1 MEEGS
6 IFFDTISPKDRK
18 GGSMRFTVDEY
29 AKAFK
34 MSKEMIQNKLRTK
47 RLNYIIE
54 GGVTYIIVPRSSLD
68 TDKRQELAE
77 PRKPS
82 PPPAPQK
89 TTVGMIIA
97 LYQKENQQLKLKIKE
112 LEAKVDKLVHDKEQM
127 LIAERERIE
136 EIYTAK
142 DEQLKNILEVI
153 NTKLLLSQ
161 ENKVHDVDVSA
172 SASIPPL
179 YSSGMIE
186 LKRYL
191 KFIGMGSEERK
202 AIKRRFELAYGSDI
216 RIIQK
221 EGEFYVDL
229 SKYDYTDFLS

>member
-1 MEEGS
+1 
-6 IFFDTISPKDRK
+6 
-18 GGSMRFTVDEY
+18 MRFTVEEY
-29 AKAFK
+29 AKTFK

-68 TDKRQELAE
+68 EEKRQEIAQSAKA
-77 PRKPS
+77 PA
-82 PPPAPQK
+82 PAPQK

-112 LEAKVDKLVHDKEQM
+112 LENKVDRLVNDKENM
-127 LIAERERIE
+127 LIAERERIK

-142 DEQLKNILEVI
+142 DEQLKNLLEVI

-161 ENKVHDVDVSA
+161 ENAVHDVDITARVTHA
-172 SASIPPL
+172 PSIPN
-179 YSSGMIE
+179 GVIE

-202 AIKRRFELAYGSDI
+202 GVKRRFELAFGSDV
-216 RIIQK
+216 RVIQK

>member
-1 MEEGS
+1 
-6 IFFDTISPKDRK
+6 
-18 GGSMRFTVDEY
+18 MRFTVDDY
-29 AKAFK
+29 AKTFK
-34 MSKEMIQNKLRTK
+34 MSKEMIHNKIRTK

-68 TDKRQELAE
+68 DDKKGEITRQNT
-77 PRKPS
+77 PTP
-82 PPPAPQK
+82 PTPPAQSPK
-89 TTVGMIIA
+89 TTVGVIIS

-112 LEAKVDKLVHDKEQM
+112 LEAKVDRLVHDKEQM

-153 NTKLLLSQ
+153 NTKLLLSH
-161 ENKVHDVDVSA
+161 ESAVHDVDVTA
-172 SASIPPL
+172 AEHAPPL
-179 YSSGMIE
+179 ASGIIE

-191 KFIGMGSEERK
+191 KFIGMDSEGRK
-202 AIKRRFELAYGSDI
+202 QVKRRFEQAFGSDV
-216 RIIQK
+216 RVIQK

>member
-1 MEEGS
+1 
-6 IFFDTISPKDRK
+6 
-18 GGSMRFTVDEY
+18 MRFSVDEY
-29 AKAFK
+29 AKTFK

-54 GGVTYIIVPRSSLD
+54 GGITYIIVPRSSLD
-68 TDKRQELAE
+68 EEKRRELSQSA
-77 PRKPS
+77 KPLS

-97 LYQKENQQLKLKIKE
+97 LYQKENQQLKIKIKE
-112 LEAKVDKLVHDKEQM
+112 LEAKIDRLVNDKEQM

-142 DEQLKNILEVI
+142 DEQLKNLLDVI

-161 ENKVHDVDVSA
+161 ENKVHDVDITA
-172 SASIPPL
+172 TPIAPSI
-179 YSSGMIE
+179 SNGVIE

-191 KFIGMGSEERK
+191 KFIGMSSTERK
-202 AIKRRFELAYGSDI
+202 AVKRRFELAYGSDI
-216 RIIQK
+216 RVIQK

>member
-1 MEEGS
+1 
-6 IFFDTISPKDRK
+6 
-18 GGSMRFTVDEY
+18 MRFTVDEY
-29 AKAFK
+29 AKTFK

-68 TDKRQELAE
+68 EEKRQEIAQTT
-77 PRKPS
+77 KPS
-82 PPPAPQK
+82 SPAPSPQK

-112 LEAKVDKLVHDKEQM
+112 LEAKVDRLVNDKEQM

-136 EIYTAK
+136 DIYTAK
-142 DEQLKNILEVI
+142 DEQLKNLLEVI

-161 ENKVHDVDVSA
+161 DNTVHDVDVTA
-172 SASIPPL
+172 T
-179 YSSGMIE
+179 SSVAPTLANGIIE

-191 KFIGMGSEERK
+191 KFIGMSSEERK
-202 AIKRRFELAYGSDI
+202 AVKRRFELAFGSDV

-229 SKYDYTDFLS
+229 SKYDYTDFL

>member
-1 MEEGS
+1 V
-6 IFFDTISPKDRK
+6 
-18 GGSMRFTVDEY
+18 RFTVDEY
-29 AKAFK
+29 AKTFK

-54 GGVTYIIVPRSSLD
+54 GGVTYIIVPRSSLNEE
-68 TDKRQELAE
+68 KREEIIQSKTVTSAPL
-77 PRKPS
+77 
-82 PPPAPQK
+82 PAPQK
-89 TTVGMIIA
+89 TTVGMIIS

-112 LEAKVDKLVHDKEQM
+112 LEAKVDRLVNDKEQM

-142 DEQLKNILEVI
+142 DEQLKSFLEVI
-153 NTKLLLSQ
+153 NNKLLLSQ
-161 ENKVHDVDVSA
+161 NNAVHDVDISVTAPVSP
-172 SASIPPL
+172 SLPN
-179 YSSGMIE
+179 GVIE

-191 KFIGMGSEERK
+191 KFIGMGSDERK
-202 AIKRRFELAYGSDI
+202 AVKKRFEASFGSDI

>member
-1 MEEGS
+1 
-6 IFFDTISPKDRK
+6 
-18 GGSMRFTVDEY
+18 MRFTVDEY
-29 AKAFK
+29 AKTFK

-54 GGVTYIIVPRSSLD
+54 GGITYIIVPRSSLD
-68 TDKRQELAE
+68 EEKRQELTQKNTTAA
-77 PRKPS
+77 S
-82 PPPAPQK
+82 VPAPQK

-112 LEAKVDKLVHDKEQM
+112 LEAKIDRLVHDKEQM

-136 EIYTAK
+136 DIYAAK
-142 DEQLKNILEVI
+142 DEQLKNFFEVI
-153 NTKLLLSQ
+153 HTKLLLSQ
-161 ENKVHDVDVSA
+161 ESPIHDVDISSTPEQTTA
-172 SASIPPL
+172 SSLSNGI
-179 YSSGMIE
+179 IE

-191 KFIGMGSEERK
+191 KFIGMGSNERK
-202 AIKRRFELAYGSDI
+202 IVKRRFELAYGSDV

>member
-1 MEEGS
+1 
-6 IFFDTISPKDRK
+6 
-18 GGSMRFTVDEY
+18 MRFTVDEY
-29 AKAFK
+29 AKTFK

-68 TDKRQELAE
+68 EEKRQELAQHA
-77 PRKPS
+77 KPS
-82 PPPAPQK
+82 AAAPAPQK

-97 LYQKENQQLKLKIKE
+97 LYQKENQHLKLKIKE
-112 LEAKVDKLVHDKEQM
+112 LETKIDRLVNDKEQM

-142 DEQLKNILEVI
+142 DEQLKNLLEVI
-153 NTKLLLSQ
+153 NTKLLLSRD
-161 ENKVHDVDVSA
+161 NSVHDVDITESA
-172 SASIPPL
+172 PVTPSL
-179 YSSGMIE
+179 SSGIIE

-191 KFIGMGSEERK
+191 KFIGMGSDERK
-202 AIKRRFELAYGSDI
+202 AVKRRFELAYGSDI

>member
-1 MEEGS
+1 
-6 IFFDTISPKDRK
+6 
-18 GGSMRFTVDEY
+18 MRFTVDEY
-29 AKAFK
+29 AKTFK

-68 TDKRQELAE
+68 EEKRQELSQRSKGLLPA
-77 PRKPS
+77 
-82 PPPAPQK
+82 PAPQK

-112 LEAKVDKLVHDKEQM
+112 LENKIDRLVNDKEQM

-142 DEQLKNILEVI
+142 DEQLKNLLEVI
-153 NTKLLLSQ
+153 NTKLLLSRD
-161 ENKVHDVDVSA
+161 NDVHDVDITSTPQPAAA
-172 SASIPPL
+172 SLSN
-179 YSSGMIE
+179 GTIE

-191 KFIGMGSEERK
+191 KFIGMGSNERK
-202 AIKRRFELAYGSDI
+202 AVKRRFELAYGSDI
-216 RIIQK
+216 RVIQK

>member
-1 MEEGS
+1 
-6 IFFDTISPKDRK
+6 
-18 GGSMRFTVDEY
+18 
-29 AKAFK
+29 
-34 MSKEMIQNKLRTK
+34 MIQNRLRTK

-68 TDKRQELAE
+68 EDKRQEIAQGT
-77 PRKPS
+77 KAAS
-82 PPPAPQK
+82 APAPQK

-112 LEAKVDKLVHDKEQM
+112 LEAKVDRLVNDKEQM

-142 DEQLKNILEVI
+142 DEQLKNLLEVI

-161 ENKVHDVDVSA
+161 NSNVHDVDITATPTPPPSLA
-172 SASIPPL
+172 SGL
-179 YSSGMIE
+179 IE

-191 KFIGMGSEERK
+191 KFIGMNSDERK
-202 AIKRRFELAYGSDI
+202 NVKRRFELAYGSDI
-216 RIIQK
+216 RVIQK

>member
-1 MEEGS
+1 
-6 IFFDTISPKDRK
+6 
-18 GGSMRFTVDEY
+18 MRFTVDEY
-29 AKAFK
+29 AKTFK

-54 GGVTYIIVPRSSLD
+54 GGITYIIVPRSSLD
-68 TDKRQELAE
+68 EEKRQEIAQNI
-77 PRKPS
+77 KPS
-82 PPPAPQK
+82 SPVPAPQK

-112 LEAKVDKLVHDKEQM
+112 LEAKVDRLVNDKEQM

-142 DEQLKNILEVI
+142 DEQLKNLLEVI

-161 ENKVHDVDVSA
+161 GNTVHDVDVTATSSVAPTLA
-172 SASIPPL
+172 SGI
-179 YSSGMIE
+179 IE

-191 KFIGMGSEERK
+191 KFIGMSSEERK
-202 AIKRRFELAYGSDI
+202 AVKRRFELAFGSDV

-229 SKYDYTDFLS
+229 SKYDYTDFL

>member
-1 MEEGS
+1 
-6 IFFDTISPKDRK
+6 
-18 GGSMRFTVDEY
+18 MRFTVDEY
-29 AKAFK
+29 AKTFK
-34 MSKEMIQNKLRTK
+34 MSKEMIHNRLRTK

-68 TDKRQELAE
+68 PEKQQELTQ
-77 PRKPS
+77 KPNTLS
-82 PPPAPQK
+82 TPAPQK
-89 TTVGMIIA
+89 TTVGMVIA

-112 LEAKVDKLVHDKEQM
+112 LETKIDRLINDKEQM

-136 EIYTAK
+136 DIYTAK
-142 DEQLKNILEVI
+142 DEQLKNLLEVI

-161 ENKVHDVDVSA
+161 EPKVHDVDITA
-172 SASIPPL
+172 TPIPSL
-179 YSSGMIE
+179 HSNGTIE

-191 KFIGMGSEERK
+191 KFIGMSSEERK
-202 AIKRRFELAYGSDI
+202 TVKRRFELAYGSDI

>member
-1 MEEGS
+1 
-6 IFFDTISPKDRK
+6 
-18 GGSMRFTVDEY
+18 MRFTVEEY
-29 AKAFK
+29 AKTFK

-47 RLNYIIE
+47 RLNSIIE

-68 TDKRQELAE
+68 EEKHRELTQTT
-77 PRKPS
+77 KPAA
-82 PPPAPQK
+82 PAPAPQK

-112 LEAKVDKLVHDKEQM
+112 LEAKIDRLVNDKEQM

-142 DEQLKNILEVI
+142 DEQLKNFFEVI
-153 NTKLLLSQ
+153 NTKLLLTQ
-161 ENKVHDVDVSA
+161 ENKVHDVDISA
-172 SASIPPL
+172 TPITAAPQPT
-179 YSSGMIE
+179 GGGVIE

-191 KFIGMGSEERK
+191 KFIGMSSDERK
-202 AIKRRFELAYGSDI
+202 AVKRRFELAYGSDI
-216 RIIQK
+216 RVIQK

-229 SKYDYTDFLS
+229 SRYDYTDFLS

>member
-1 MEEGS
+1 
-6 IFFDTISPKDRK
+6 
-18 GGSMRFTVDEY
+18 MRFTVDEY
-29 AKAFK
+29 AKTFK

-68 TDKRQELAE
+68 EEKRQELAQNI
-77 PRKPS
+77 KSVPS
-82 PPPAPQK
+82 IPAPQK

-112 LEAKVDKLVHDKEQM
+112 LESKIDRLVNDKEQM

-142 DEQLKNILEVI
+142 DEQLKNLLEVI
-153 NTKLLLSQ
+153 NTKLLLSRDNSVQ
-161 ENKVHDVDVSA
+161 DVDITTS
-172 SASIPPL
+172 PPITPSL
-179 YSSGMIE
+179 SSGIIE

-202 AIKRRFELAYGSDI
+202 AIKRRFELSYGSDV

>member
-1 MEEGS
+1 
-6 IFFDTISPKDRK
+6 
-18 GGSMRFTVDEY
+18 MRFTVDEY
-29 AKAFK
+29 AKTFK

-68 TDKRQELAE
+68 EEKRQEIAQNM
-77 PRKPS
+77 KPLS
-82 PPPAPQK
+82 PTPAPQK

-112 LEAKVDKLVHDKEQM
+112 LEAKVDRLVNDKEQM

-142 DEQLKNILEVI
+142 DEQLKNLLEVI

-161 ENKVHDVDVSA
+161 GNTVHDVDITATSSVAPTLA
-172 SASIPPL
+172 SGI
-179 YSSGMIE
+179 IE

-191 KFIGMGSEERK
+191 KFIGMSSEERK
-202 AIKRRFELAYGSDI
+202 TVKRRFELAFGSDI

-221 EGEFYVDL
+221 EGEFYIDL
-229 SKYDYTDFLS
+229 SKYDYSDFL

>member
-1 MEEGS
+1 
-6 IFFDTISPKDRK
+6 
-18 GGSMRFTVDEY
+18 MRFTIDEY
-29 AKAFK
+29 AKTFK

-68 TDKRQELAE
+68 EEKRVEITQKNDASAASL
-77 PRKPS
+77 S
-82 PPPAPQK
+82 PQHPK
-89 TTVGMIIA
+89 TTVGMIIS

-112 LEAKVDKLVHDKEQM
+112 LEAKVDRLVNDKEQM
-127 LIAERERIE
+127 LIAERQRIE
-136 EIYTAK
+136 GIYTAK

-153 NTKLLLSQ
+153 NTKLLLSHD
-161 ENKVHDVDVSA
+161 NAVHDVDVTA
-172 SASIPPL
+172 RAPETAPIAN
-179 YSSGMIE
+179 GIIE

-191 KFIGMGSEERK
+191 KFIGMNSEERK
-202 AIKRRFELAYGSDI
+202 LVRRRFEAAYGSDM

-229 SKYDYTDFLS
+229 SKYDYTDYLS